1 MTIGTMLPPSYDD
14 FLTIGTMKLTNF
26 GDFMTTSTMLPPNY
40 DDFLT
45 IGTMLPPSYDD
56 FLAIGTMLPRNYGD
70 FLTIGTMW
78 PPSYDN
84 FLTIWFTVGVLFCCH
99 CIIVQR
105 DRQEEC
111 GCYMLAVAVC
121 HRRNLT
127 VQTFTYSSS
136 FLQLSLSEVNILVKL
151 VVAFIDPLLA
161 VILLILTI
169 YYSKNFTTLR

>member
-1 MTIGTMLPPSYDD
+1 MWLTNYGDCLKLTNYGDFLTTDTMLPPSFDD
-14 FLTIGTMKLTNF
+14 FLAIGTMKLTNY
-26 GDFMTTSTMLPPNY
+26 G
-40 DDFLT
+40 DFLT
-45 IGTMLPPSYDD
+45 TGTLWPPSYDD
-56 FLAIGTMLPRNYGD
+56 FLAIGTMIPRNYGD

-121 HRRNLT
+121 HRREILLCRRSLT
-127 VQTFTYSSS
+127 PLAFSS
-136 FLQLSLSEVNILVKL
+136 FLSL
-151 VVAFIDPLLA
+151 
-161 VILLILTI
+161 
-169 YYSKNFTTLR
+169 R